1 MTPEERRAY
10 AREQVAKMP
19 PLTAEALSDIRA
31 LMAPGIRAVLA
42 AKAADTAEPAELK
55 AAA

>member
-10 AREQVAKMP
+10 AQEQVAKMP
-19 PLTAEALSDIRA
+19 PLTAEQLADIRV

-42 AKAADTAEPAELK
+42 AKAAAATELK

>member
-19 PLTAEALSDIRA
+19 PLTAETLAAIRV
-31 LMAPGIRAVLA
+31 LMAPGFAAVRA
-42 AKAADTAEPAELK
+42 AKAK
-55 AAA
+55 AARPRPP

>member
-19 PLTAEALSDIRA
+19 PLTADALSDIRV
-31 LMAPGIRAVLA
+31 LMAPGIRSVLT
-42 AKAADTAEPAELK
+42 AKAAATTELK
-55 AAA
+55 SAA